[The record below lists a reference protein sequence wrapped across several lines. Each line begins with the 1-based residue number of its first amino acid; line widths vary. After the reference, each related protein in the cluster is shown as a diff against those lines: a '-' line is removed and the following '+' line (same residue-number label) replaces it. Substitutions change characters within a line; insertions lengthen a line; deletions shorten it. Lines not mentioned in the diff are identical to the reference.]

1 MRALA
6 YLGLSVGLGLAA
18 CSNDV
23 DPRVIAGGGVG
34 DGEIDGEVNVYVI
47 DSRTDAPIAGATV
60 SIGETNKT
68 TDAKGLVTF
77 SDVEGEQTIAAK
89 ASNYRSTVW
98 VHVNGANITIPMP
111 PQTGVPEQ
119 ATLAGTITG
128 WSAINVAAGHA
139 KAAVVTYSQ
148 SNDLGDDS
156 NDLRTPANANICFAG
171 TECNWSVVTRTG
183 PITLIALIVDRDLKG
198 TPTNLDDDT
207 NAVIGYAFKTGITVN
222 AGVNQSGLV
231 LDQVEAGNLETLSY
245 DLGTPP
251 AGLPET
257 LAIPGIEVSSDEVI
271 QLPLF
276 VFTDETSVLVPK
288 RTVFGGTATY
298 RLTAVA
304 GTTSGEMGAQSI
316 ILRQGLTTAT
326 LEAGTWL
333 VPPVNVNITRTT
345 ASWDLV
351 SGAAAHSVVWS
362 DATGDLLE
370 ISVFDSK
377 TKEVEVPNAV
387 ALPTSGTL
395 TAKVQG
401 IGADFNVNDFSLEDD
416 SDLLWGISAQPA
428 SIP

>member
-1 MRALA
+1 MRSLVYLALWA
-6 YLGLSVGLGLAA
+6 SLGVAA

-34 DGEIDGEVNVYVI
+34 DGEIDGEVNVHII
-47 DSRTDAPIAGATV
+47 DTRTDEPVAGAEV
-60 SIGETNKT
+60 YIGETSKT

-77 SDVEGEQTIAAK
+77 SDVEGEQTISAK
-89 ASNYRSTVW
+89 ASNYRSSVW
-98 VHVNGANITIPMP
+98 AHVNGANITIPLTP
-111 PQTGVPEQ
+111 LSGTPEQ
-119 ATLAGTITG
+119 ATLAGTIAG
-128 WSAINVAAGHA
+128 WSSITVAAGHA

-148 SNDLGDDS
+148 TPDLGDDANNLS
-156 NDLRTPANANICFAG
+156 TPGNANICFG
-171 TECNWSVVTRTG
+171 PDCNWSVVTRTG
-183 PITLIALIVDRDLKG
+183 PVTLIALIVDRDLKG
-198 TPTNLDDDT
+198 TPAQLDDDT
-207 NAVIGYAFKTGITVN
+207 NAVIGYAVKTGITVTT
-222 AGVNQSGLV
+222 GVSQSGLV

-257 LAIPGIEVSSDEVI
+257 LAIPGIEVSSDEVV

-276 VFTDETSVLVPK
+276 VFTEETSVLVPK

-304 GTTSGEMGAQSI
+304 QTPSGEMGAQSI
-316 ILRQGLTTAT
+316 ILRQGLSSPTI
-326 LEAGTWL
+326 EAGTWL
-333 VPPVNVNITRTT
+333 IPPVNVDVTRTT

-351 SGAAAHSVVWS
+351 SGAAAHSVIWS
-362 DATGDLLE
+362 DSTGELLE

-377 TKEVEVPNAV
+377 TKEVDVPNAV

-401 IGADFNVNDFSLEDD
+401 IGADFDVNDFSLEDD
-416 SDLLWGISAQPA
+416 SDLLWGISAQPV